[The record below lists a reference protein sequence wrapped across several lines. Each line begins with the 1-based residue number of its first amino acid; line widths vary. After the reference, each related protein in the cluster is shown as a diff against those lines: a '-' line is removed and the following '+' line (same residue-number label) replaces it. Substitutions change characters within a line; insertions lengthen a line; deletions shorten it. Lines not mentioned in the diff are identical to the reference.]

1 MRVIVV
7 GAGIGGLCA
16 AIALRRAGADV
27 AVYEQ
32 ADALREVGAGVQL
45 SPNAT
50 RILARWGLGDALAR
64 IGVRPHAIEHRRWDD
79 GRLLMSQP
87 LGDACERAFGAP
99 YYHLYRPDLL
109 AMLVAALPAEVVRLA
124 HRCVEIVQHTDGA
137 TVRFDNGIEA
147 RGDLVIGADGIHS
160 TVRALLLGP
169 ESPHFS
175 GSVAYRGLVPAERLH
190 HVEISRTS
198 TAWLGPGRHFVRY
211 FVGAGRF
218 VNWVGI
224 VPAGDWRV
232 ESWSATGEVPA
243 ALAEFADWY
252 PEVRTIIAASD
263 ATHRWALYDRDPLQT
278 WTVGHVALLGDAAHA
293 MLPFLAQGAC
303 QAVEDATVLSS
314 CVCGEASILAALER
328 YQAVRQPRVWEVQR
342 ISRRNASTYHLPD
355 GPDQQARDAA
365 YAASATRTPYAER
378 GWLFAFDAETP
389 AAITVPQAR
398 A

>member
-16 AIALRRAGADV
+16 AIALRRTGTDV
-27 AVYEQ
+27 EVYEQ

-50 RILARWGLGDALAR
+50 RILARWGLAEALGR
-64 IGVRPHAIEHRRWDD
+64 IGVKPRAIEHRRWDD

-87 LGDACERAFGAP
+87 LGEACERAFGAP

-109 AMLVAALPAEVVRLA
+109 SVLVAGLHRDIVRLG
-124 HRCVEIVQHTDGA
+124 HRCVKLAEDAGGV
-137 TVRFDNGIEA
+137 TVRFENGAEA

-175 GSVAYRGLVPAERLH
+175 GSVAYRGLVPAERLRDAQ
-190 HVEISRTS
+190 VSKTS

-232 ESWSATGEVPA
+232 ESWSAVGEVKA

-278 WTVGHVALLGDAAHA
+278 WTIGRVALLGDAAHA

-303 QAVEDATVLSS
+303 QAVEDAAVLSACIGGAAS
-314 CVCGEASILAALER
+314 VAEALGR
-328 YQAVRQPRVWEVQR
+328 YQALRQPRVWEVQR
-342 ISRRNASTYHLPD
+342 VSRRNATTYHLPD
-355 GPDQQARDAA
+355 GPEQQQRDAG
-365 YAASATRTPYAER
+365 YAAGATRAPYAER
-378 GWLFAFDAETP
+378 GWLFAFDAE
-389 AAITVPQAR
+389 AAGVTSPPAR